1 MSKKVLQSEVN
12 NLKAVI
18 DAEDEEDDEEEVS
31 LREVNAQKEIIISRD
46 QVRNK

>member
-1 MSKKVLQSEVN
+1 MSKKALQSEVN

>member
-1 MSKKVLQSEVN
+1 MSKKALQSEVN

-18 DAEDEEDDEEEVS
+18 DAVDEEDDEEEVS